1 MITSLPA
8 GGAGG
13 TTAGGDDIIFL
24 GNTKSSEIQE
34 VFDHLTFDGNI
45 QRCVGMEAAP
55 KTQQFVNHLCVLVRV
70 GVYKCVCYLGD
81 MLTSR
86 IQGLRFS
93 SSMMSKPN
101 SSWQL
106 YDVRTLIFSRV

>member
-1 MITSLPA
+1 MKASQVE
-8 GGAGG
+8 
-13 TTAGGDDIIFL
+13 DI
-24 GNTKSSEIQE
+24 S
-34 VFDHLTFDGNI
+34 DHLTFDGNI
-45 QRCVGMEAAP
+45 QRCVGVKAGPETTRSHVAEP
-55 KTQQFVNHLCVLVRV
+55 RRVSVCVIW
-70 GVYKCVCYLGD
+70 YLGD

-106 YDVRTLIFSRV
+106 